1 MKITKS
7 MLKTLLQIVL
17 SVLSAIATTLGLQSC
32 L

>member
-7 MLKTLLQIVL
+7 MLKILLQIVL